1 MKYHL
6 QFLQVIDEE
15 LHEILGSDG
24 VFILDGRNNRRTMIC
39 DAQERIHKLRNV
51 QRIDGYR
58 IMKGDRFSNA
68 VCEYEWV
75 RSGCLQEHNN
85 RHELQEVI

>member
-1 MKYHL
+1 MKCHL
-6 QFLQVIDEE
+6 QFLQVIDDE

-24 VFILDGRNNRRTMIC
+24 VFILDGRNKLRTMKC

-51 QRIDGYR
+51 QKIDGYR
-58 IMKGDRFSNA
+58 IMRGSRFGNS
-68 VCEYEWV
+68 VCVYEWI

-85 RHELQEVI
+85 RHELQGII